1 MKIFILLILTL
12 SLLKATLVRD
22 GSLQVVKDFD
32 TQLMWQDNKVVVEQL
47 LQHKEALAYCQNLVH
62 AGFTNWRLPLID
74 EFKTIVDKKNSKSN
88 IKRAFRFNVPQGY
101 WAYKAHFRTLW
112 YYADYMH
119 FTSGTAYFDNRKVNK
134 YVRCV
139 RNMN

>member
-62 AGFTNWRLPLID
+62 AGFTNWRLPLIG
-74 EFKTIVDKKNSKSN
+74 EFKTIVDMRTKTHIKK
-88 IKRAFRFNVPQGY
+88 AFLFNKAQSY

-119 FTSGTAYFDNRKVNK
+119 FVSGTAYFDNRKVNK
-134 YVRCV
+134 LVRCV
-139 RNMN
+139 RDMK